1 MKLAQLGYADWFQ
14 DRSEETAQPEWAPAR
29 VVTVHKDRYTIRNQT
44 EEVTAEITGKLMYGA
59 ASRLDLPTV
68 GDWVLV
74 QYLDGGT
81 LAIIHAIL
89 PRKTLLKRK
98 VAGRAIDYQLIAANI
113 DAGFIMQSADANF
126 NLRRLERY
134 LVMVNDSQISPV
146 VVISKVDLVSAR
158 KLEHIMAAVLTVA
171 GKYPV
176 LAVSMKNGQGLDDI
190 LNAIEPCKTY
200 CLLGS
205 SGVGKTTLLN
215 SLLGQEALATRTVR
229 AADSKGRHT
238 TARRQLI
245 LLENGGMFIDTPG
258 MRELGNFG
266 VAEGLEKTF
275 DEIQAVASSCRFSDC
290 SHTSEAGCAVIAGV
304 KRGSIPAGH
313 YENFLRLQRESAH
326 YEMSYLERRK
336 KDKQFGKMVKD
347 VMKHKKT
354 GKG

>member
-1 MKLAQLGYADWFQ
+1 MKLAQLGYADWFR
-14 DRSEETAQPEWAPAR
+14 DRFEETAQPEWAPAR

-68 GDWVLV
+68 GDWVMV
-74 QYLDGGT
+74 QYLDSGA

-98 VAGRAIDYQLIAANI
+98 VAGRAIDYQLISANI

-134 LVMVNDSQISPV
+134 LVMVNDSRISPV
-146 VVISKVDLVSAR
+146 VVISKVDLVSPR
-158 KLEHIMAAVLTVA
+158 ELERMLAKVNTIA
-171 GKYPV
+171 GRYPV
-176 LAVSMKNGQGLDDI
+176 LSVSMKNGQGLDDI

-215 SLLGQEALATRTVR
+215 SLLGREALATRTVR

-258 MRELGNFG
+258 MRELGNIG
-266 VAEGLEKTF
+266 VAEGIEETF
-275 DEIQAVASSCRFSDC
+275 DEIQSLASGCRFSDC
-290 SHTSEAGCAVIAGV
+290 SHTSEAGCAVIASV
-304 KRGSIPAGH
+304 KMGRIPAGH
-313 YENFLRLQRESAH
+313 YENFLKLQRESAH

-336 KDKQFGKMVKD
+336 KDKQFGKMVKA
-347 VMKHKKT
+347 VMKQKRNRQ
-354 GKG
+354 